1 MTMVKSTK
9 FMKVSLIGLILISS
23 LIGQSEWTENSF
35 EDFRDGTFT
44 DAGSNSYVSKAGRI
58 QMITRWDFNNDG
70 NLDIF
75 LPGSHGHTERE
86 NTYIYLNKGKD
97 VDGRSRIEIPGGG
110 TRDGLVAD
118 FNKDGLN
125 DILAINHTDSHARRV
140 WSWIYYGTSD
150 GFNVENRIDLE
161 SPYGTSA
168 ATGDFNDDGWLDVAI
183 ACQWW
188 PEDAKE
194 ETVTKNGFIYWNSA
208 EGFSNE
214 NRTSLSFAGKGP
226 EDLASADLDKDGID
240 DLVASAD
247 GAIWLMLSSKGEFAK
262 EMEPVR
268 IEVPAQALAL
278 GDVNGDGNIDIAATT
293 KEGVTVL
300 PASKGSV
307 YKTRKAITL
316 KLENSKDVVLTDVNQ
331 DGFDDVVIAH
341 FMTPGGATWTDSYV
355 YYSDGKKFK
364 KAKKLALPT
373 LGANGVSSADIN
385 GDGYPELVFSHLRLT
400 NQRNLLSYI
409 YWNDAGTYRYENHT
423 QLPTQGTLGN
433 AIGDVNNDGLN
444 DVIFF
449 NDEGYFRDGP
459 TQSHIYWGDGTRNF
473 THERSKEFQTH
484 QIFGFGHAD
493 LDDDGNV
500 ELVMAQ
506 KNFVQGVN
514 HDQGGLII
522 NWKNDTGFDPPTH
535 LTMKWGYGGVRIAD
549 INRDGYLDLL
559 AGGYVTDQNDQSR
572 HGIPIFWGSEQGYH
586 FRDHTLIHYDGKRMR
601 VPLLMDLNRDGWLDI
616 AGQVKDGWVRF
627 WWGSEDGFDETQ
639 ITDLDLERDDHL
651 MYLKAADFNKD
662 GWLDLFLPK
671 RGSPDGRKETSM
683 LYYGS
688 PDGFNNDN
696 RIIIDAFVPYQ
707 NTISDVDQDG
717 WLDLFL
723 TSYGGE
729 VSGNR
734 PSLLYYGQEGGF
746 KEKRDEFKTFGS
758 SGSEIMD
765 YDRDGYKDILIS
777 NHRRAGTT
785 QFAIPHEHIVPQM
798 LYWGGRE
805 GFSKEN
811 RWEMVE
817 VGTSGLNPRDLGNS
831 YDREL
836 YEDYTSSVHELESE
850 QTVSKINWEA
860 EIQHGTKVTLQ
871 LRAAGT
877 IEKLAATEWTG
888 AKGLNT
894 WFTKSGDVKGV
905 SGKYVQYRARLSTP
919 DGAGTPY
926 LTSVRVTY

>member
-1 MTMVKSTK
+1 
-9 FMKVSLIGLILISS
+9 
-23 LIGQSEWTENSF
+23 
-35 EDFRDGTFT
+35 
-44 DAGSNSYVSKAGRI
+44 
-58 QMITRWDFNNDG
+58 
-70 NLDIF
+70 
-75 LPGSHGHTERE
+75 
-86 NTYIYLNKGKD
+86 
-97 VDGRSRIEIPGGG
+97 
-110 TRDGLVAD
+110 
-118 FNKDGLN
+118 
-125 DILAINHTDSHARRV
+125 
-140 WSWIYYGTSD
+140 
-150 GFNVENRIDLE
+150 
-161 SPYGTSA
+161 
-168 ATGDFNDDGWLDVAI
+168 
-183 ACQWW
+183 
-188 PEDAKE
+188 
-194 ETVTKNGFIYWNSA
+194 
-208 EGFSNE
+208 
-214 NRTSLSFAGKGP
+214 
-226 EDLASADLDKDGID
+226 
-240 DLVASAD
+240 
-247 GAIWLMLSSKGEFAK
+247 
-262 EMEPVR
+262 
-268 IEVPAQALAL
+268 
-278 GDVNGDGNIDIAATT
+278 
-293 KEGVTVL
+293 
-300 PASKGSV
+300 
-307 YKTRKAITL
+307 
-316 KLENSKDVVLTDVNQ
+316 
-331 DGFDDVVIAH
+331 
-341 FMTPGGATWTDSYV
+341 
-355 YYSDGKKFK
+355 
-364 KAKKLALPT
+364 
-373 LGANGVSSADIN
+373 
-385 GDGYPELVFSHLRLT
+385 
-400 NQRNLLSYI
+400 
-409 YWNDAGTYRYENHT
+409 
-423 QLPTQGTLGN
+423 
-433 AIGDVNNDGLN
+433 
-444 DVIFF
+444 
-449 NDEGYFRDGP
+449 
-459 TQSHIYWGDGTRNF
+459 
-473 THERSKEFQTH
+473 
-484 QIFGFGHAD
+484 
-493 LDDDGNV
+493 
-500 ELVMAQ
+500 
-506 KNFVQGVN
+506 
-514 HDQGGLII
+514 
-522 NWKNDTGFDPPTH
+522 
-535 LTMKWGYGGVRIAD
+535 
-549 INRDGYLDLL
+549 
-559 AGGYVTDQNDQSR
+559 
-572 HGIPIFWGSEQGYH
+572 EQGYH

-627 WWGSEDGFDETQ
+627 WWGSENGFDETQ